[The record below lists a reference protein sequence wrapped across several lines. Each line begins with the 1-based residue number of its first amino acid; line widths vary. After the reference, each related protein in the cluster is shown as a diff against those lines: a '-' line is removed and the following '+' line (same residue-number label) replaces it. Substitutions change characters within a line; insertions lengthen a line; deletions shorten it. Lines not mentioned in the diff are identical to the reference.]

1 MIVYSLPY
9 KLDLINHTTF
19 NMVAILINY
28 PELGLSLPSS
38 SQLTLIRNLTMTS
51 VAQRELTN
59 AGGYKRHIVSPTA
72 PAITN
77 DTYSVTVTSAFTAT
91 TTNFNSATHIVYVR
105 GANLTGANSS
115 NGNNIGSNIG
125 TVILV
130 EPIEAAPYTVVAGV
144 TFNHSA
150 VLSIL

>member
-1 MIVYSLPY
+1 MIIYSLPY

-28 PELGLSLPSS
+28 PELGLSLPSP
-38 SQLTLIRNLTMTS
+38 SQLTLIRTLTMTA

-59 AGGYKRHIVSPTA
+59 TGGYKRHIVMPTA
-72 PAITN
+72 PAITD
-77 DTYSVTVTSAFTAT
+77 DTYSVGVSSAFTAT
-91 TTNFNSATHIVYVR
+91 TVNFDLATHIVYTR
-105 GANLTGANSS
+105 GANLAGANNS

-125 TVILV
+125 TVVLV
-130 EPIEAAPYTVVAGV
+130 EPIEAAPYRVVAGV
-144 TFNHSA
+144 TFNHST

>member
-1 MIVYSLPY
+1 MIIYSLPY

-38 SQLTLIRNLTMTS
+38 SQLTLIRGLTMTT
-51 VAQRELTN
+51 VAQKELTN
-59 AGGYKRHIVSPTA
+59 AGGYKRHIVLPTA
-72 PAITN
+72 PVITN

-91 TTNFNSATHIVYVR
+91 TTNFGVATHIVYTR
-105 GANLTGANSS
+105 AANLSGANNS

-125 TVILV
+125 TVVLV
-130 EPIEAAPYTVVAGV
+130 ESIEAAPYRVVAGV
-144 TFNHSA
+144 TFNHRA